1 MIDVTAKIE
10 KRGRKRLLRIDENE
24 QNRLM
29 ADIAEASTFA
39 EAEPMFN
46 RLYESLAYPIWTSLS
61 KKYIPPLS
69 DDDLKDIF
77 QEAWVKILEIRS
89 KYDGKSNVYNWIYI
103 IKRNMILDKIRKIGR
118 RHEQSLD
125 EDYFDEG
132 SGEST
137 GMQVAEQDMNI
148 EEQIIE
154 SETTILIKR
163 ALDSI
168 RDETD
173 KEIIHRRIV
182 LGQKFELISE
192 QLGIPQTTVFKKVK
206 KILGYLR
213 PKIEEIL
220 YS

>member
-1 MIDVTAKIE
+1 MIEVSGKIE
-10 KRGRKRLLRIDENE
+10 RKNRKKLLRIDEEE

-29 ADIAEASTFA
+29 AEIASAGTFT
-39 EAEPMFN
+39 EAEPLFN
-46 RLYESLAYPIWTSLS
+46 RLYDSMAYPIWASLS

-69 DDDLKDIF
+69 DEDLKDIF
-77 QEAWVKILEIRS
+77 QEAWIKILEIRS

-103 IKRNMILDKIRKIGR
+103 IKRNMILDKIRKLGR

-125 EDYFDEG
+125 DDYEDSEG
-132 SGEST
+132 APV
-137 GMQVAEQDMNI
+137 MQVAEPDLNI

-154 SETTILIKR
+154 SETTLLIKQ

-168 RDETD
+168 EDDTD
-173 KEIIHRRIV
+173 KEIIRRRII

-192 QLGIPQTTVFKKVK
+192 ELGIPQTTVFKRVK
-206 KILGYLR
+206 RILGFLR
-213 PKIEEIL
+213 PKVEEIL